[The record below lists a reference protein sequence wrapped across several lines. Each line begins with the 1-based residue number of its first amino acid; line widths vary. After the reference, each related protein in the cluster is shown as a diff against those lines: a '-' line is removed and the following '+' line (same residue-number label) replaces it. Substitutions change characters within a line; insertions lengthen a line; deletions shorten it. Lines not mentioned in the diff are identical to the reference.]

1 MYQKKLPKYLIAT
14 IFSMS
19 LIYFFYSSS
28 IYCAELSDLE
38 NDSIVENEL
47 GDSEDNTTDIE
58 NQKAKKDELLKIIKE
73 LVQTLAD
80 EIKGFDDK
88 INDIRSTDEYLN
100 YPAIRLNIDTPL
112 FGLNSIVEN
121 KLKITKDVSAN
132 DIANAYSIKSI
143 IKNGSILLP
152 DTKLGSLVVSTR
164 EVKFDDNISLN
175 DANSAILKLIQY
187 EKTLK
192 NIDTFIDDQINKFF
206 KGYIPKDKKQNIEN
220 ISVRLNRLDTLLQEQ
235 DIKLLKIEI
244 ISASD
249 ENAKTYEETLK
260 EFEDL
265 SSEMKKERKE
275 IQNMLLSYDDITDI
289 QKRLIDV
296 EINMSTYLKKLDDYL
311 EENKSFDE
319 LEMLN
324 LLKDILTSRKDKIEK
339 YIDNS
344 VVVTEISKQNDELE
358 SDIQADKQENSD
370 TSTDDSNLASL
381 DEDLTKDTTNSKSD
395 NELEDM
401 QFEVSTEEKK
411 VYDITYSNILDE
423 LESCILKVDEK
434 IKEYESKSADISDT
448 KQLQD
453 GEVVTSNDDD
463 KTEDSEFGNEATDMK
478 EELLDEMILIYK
490 EFLAKENKF
499 YTDNMNL
506 LLQNTTN
513 VISDLA
519 KYTTSELTSDM
530 KYIYLSLPDKLEI
543 NLENANLN
551 LNIEL
556 KELSNNLHEELIELV
571 NLYVKVEKLYDEL
584 EVDDIKAKA

>member
-1 MYQKKLPKYLIAT
+1 MYQNKLQKYIIAT
-14 IFSMS
+14 IFSIS
-19 LIYFFYSSS
+19 LIYFFNFSSV
-28 IYCAELSDLE
+28 YCTGLSELE
-38 NDSIVENEL
+38 NDNIVENEL
-47 GDSEDNTTDIE
+47 SNLKDNTADIE

-73 LVQTLAD
+73 LVQTLAN

-152 DTKLGSLVVSTR
+152 DTKLGLLVISTK

-244 ISASD
+244 ISISD
-249 ENAKTYEETLK
+249 ENSKTYEETLK
-260 EFEDL
+260 EFENL
-265 SSEMKKERKE
+265 SGEMKKERKE
-275 IQNMLLSYDDITDI
+275 IQNMLLSYEDITDI
-289 QKRLIDV
+289 QKRLIDA
-296 EINMSTYLKKLDDYL
+296 EINMSTYSKKLDDYL
-311 EENKSFDE
+311 DENKSFNE
-319 LEMLN
+319 LEMLS

-344 VVVTEISKQNDELE
+344 VLVTEISKQSDEFE
-358 SDIQADKQENSD
+358 DNMKTSKQENDD
-370 TSTDDSNLASL
+370 TSIENSVDSTDKNLTQ
-381 DEDLTKDTTNSKSD
+381 DVVENKSD
-395 NELEDM
+395 NELEGT

-423 LESCILKVDEK
+423 LKSCILKVDEK
-434 IKEYESKSADISDT
+434 IKEYESKSSDTDDT

-453 GEVVTSNDDD
+453 VDETKDDD
-463 KTEDSEFGNEATDMK
+463 KIEDSKAENEIADRK
-478 EELLDEMILIYK
+478 EKLLDEMILVYK

-530 KYIYLSLPDKLEI
+530 KYIYLSLPDKLES
-543 NLENANLN
+543 NLENTNLN

-556 KELSNNLHEELIELV
+556 KELSNNLHKEIIELV

>member
-1 MYQKKLPKYLIAT
+1 MYQNKLQKYMIAT

-19 LIYFFYSSS
+19 LIYFFNFSSV
-28 IYCAELSDLE
+28 YCTGLSELE
-38 NDSIVENEL
+38 NDNIVENEL
-47 GDSEDNTTDIE
+47 SNLKDNTADIE

-73 LVQTLAD
+73 LVQTLAN

-143 IKNGSILLP
+143 IKNDSILLP
-152 DTKLGSLVVSTR
+152 DTKLGLLVISTK

-175 DANSAILKLIQY
+175 DANSAISKLIQY

-220 ISVRLNRLDTLLQEQ
+220 ISVRLNRLGTLLQEQ
-235 DIKLLKIEI
+235 DIKLLKLEI
-244 ISASD
+244 ISISD
-249 ENAKTYEETLK
+249 ENSKTYEETLK
-260 EFEDL
+260 EFENL
-265 SSEMKKERKE
+265 SGEMKKERKE

-289 QKRLIDV
+289 QKRLIDT
-296 EINMSTYLKKLDDYL
+296 EINMSTYSKKLDDYL
-311 EENKSFDE
+311 DENKSFNE
-319 LEMLN
+319 LEMLS

-339 YIDNS
+339 YIDNATL
-344 VVVTEISKQNDELE
+344 VTEISKQSDEFE
-358 SDIQADKQENSD
+358 SNMQISKQENDD
-370 TSTDDSNLASL
+370 TSMENKVDSTDKNLTQ
-381 DEDLTKDTTNSKSD
+381 DVMENKSD
-395 NELEDM
+395 NELEGT

-434 IKEYESKSADISDT
+434 IKEYESKSSDTDNT

-453 GEVVTSNDDD
+453 GDETITKDDD
-463 KTEDSEFGNEATDMK
+463 KIEDSKAENEIADRK
-478 EELLDEMILIYK
+478 EKLLGEMILVYK

-530 KYIYLSLPDKLEI
+530 KYIYLSLPDKLEN
-543 NLENANLN
+543 NLENTNLN

-556 KELSNNLHEELIELV
+556 KELSNNLHKEIIELV
-571 NLYVKVEKLYDEL
+571 NLYVKVERLYDEL
-584 EVDDIKAKA
+584 KVDDIKAKA

>member
-1 MYQKKLPKYLIAT
+1 MYQNKLQKYIIAT

-19 LIYFFYSSS
+19 LIYFFNFSSV
-28 IYCAELSDLE
+28 YCTGPSEIEDD
-38 NDSIVENEL
+38 NIVENEL
-47 GDSEDNTTDIE
+47 SNLKDNTTDIE

-73 LVQTLAD
+73 LVQTLAN

-152 DTKLGSLVVSTR
+152 DTKLGLLVISTK

-175 DANSAILKLIQY
+175 DANSAISKLIQY

-220 ISVRLNRLDTLLQEQ
+220 ISVRLNRLGTLLQEQ
-235 DIKLLKIEI
+235 DIKLLKLEI
-244 ISASD
+244 ISISD
-249 ENAKTYEETLK
+249 ENSKTYEETLK
-260 EFEDL
+260 EFENL
-265 SSEMKKERKE
+265 SGEMKKERKE

-289 QKRLIDV
+289 QKRLIDA
-296 EINMSTYLKKLDDYL
+296 EINMSTYSKKLDDYL
-311 EENKSFDE
+311 DENKSFNE
-319 LEMLN
+319 LEMLS

-339 YIDNS
+339 YIDNATL
-344 VVVTEISKQNDELE
+344 VTEISKQSDEFE
-358 SDIQADKQENSD
+358 SNMQISKQENDD
-370 TSTDDSNLASL
+370 TSMENKVDSTDKNLTQ
-381 DEDLTKDTTNSKSD
+381 DVMENKSD
-395 NELEDM
+395 NELEGT

-434 IKEYESKSADISDT
+434 IKEYESKSSDTDNT

-453 GEVVTSNDDD
+453 GDETITKDDD
-463 KTEDSEFGNEATDMK
+463 KIEDSKAENEIADRK
-478 EELLDEMILIYK
+478 EKLLGEMILVYK

-530 KYIYLSLPDKLEI
+530 KYIYLSLPDKLEN
-543 NLENANLN
+543 NLENTNLN

-556 KELSNNLHEELIELV
+556 KELSNNLHKEIIELV
-571 NLYVKVEKLYDEL
+571 NLYVKVERLYDEL

>member
-1 MYQKKLPKYLIAT
+1 MYQNKLQKYIIAT
-14 IFSMS
+14 IFSIS
-19 LIYFFYSSS
+19 LIYFFNFSSV
-28 IYCAELSDLE
+28 YCTGLSELE
-38 NDSIVENEL
+38 NDNIVENEL
-47 GDSEDNTTDIE
+47 SNLKDNTADIE

-73 LVQTLAD
+73 LVQTLAN

-152 DTKLGSLVVSTR
+152 DTKLGLLVISTK

-244 ISASD
+244 ISISD
-249 ENAKTYEETLK
+249 ENSKTYEETLK
-260 EFEDL
+260 EFENL
-265 SSEMKKERKE
+265 SGEMKKERKE
-275 IQNMLLSYDDITDI
+275 IQNMLLSYEDITDV
-289 QKRLIDV
+289 QKRLIDA
-296 EINMSTYLKKLDDYL
+296 EINMSTYSKKLDDYL
-311 EENKSFDE
+311 DENKSFNE
-319 LEMLN
+319 LEMLS

-344 VVVTEISKQNDELE
+344 VLVTEISKQSDEFE
-358 SDIQADKQENSD
+358 DNMKTSKQENDD
-370 TSTDDSNLASL
+370 TSIENSVDSTDKNLTQ
-381 DEDLTKDTTNSKSD
+381 DVVENKSD
-395 NELEDM
+395 NELEGT

-423 LESCILKVDEK
+423 LKSCILKVDEK
-434 IKEYESKSADISDT
+434 IKEYESKSSDTGDT

-453 GEVVTSNDDD
+453 GDETKDDD
-463 KTEDSEFGNEATDMK
+463 KIEDSKAENEIADRK
-478 EELLDEMILIYK
+478 EKLLDEMILVYK

-530 KYIYLSLPDKLEI
+530 KYIYLSLPDKLES
-543 NLENANLN
+543 NLENTNLN

-556 KELSNNLHEELIELV
+556 KELSNNLHKEIIELV
-571 NLYVKVEKLYDEL
+571 NLYVKVAKLYDEL
-584 EVDDIKAKA
+584 EVDDIKAKT

>member
-1 MYQKKLPKYLIAT
+1 MYQNKLQKYIIAT

-19 LIYFFYSSS
+19 LIYFFNFSSV
-28 IYCAELSDLE
+28 YCTGPSEIEDD
-38 NDSIVENEL
+38 NIVENEL
-47 GDSEDNTTDIE
+47 SNLKDNTTDIE
-58 NQKAKKDELLKIIKE
+58 NQNAKKDELLKIIKE
-73 LVQTLAD
+73 LVQTLAN

-152 DTKLGSLVVSTR
+152 DTKLGLLVISTK

-175 DANSAILKLIQY
+175 DANSAISKLIQY

-220 ISVRLNRLDTLLQEQ
+220 ISVRLNRLGTLLQEQ

-244 ISASD
+244 ISISD
-249 ENAKTYEETLK
+249 ENSKTYEETLK
-260 EFEDL
+260 EFENL
-265 SSEMKKERKE
+265 SGEMKKERKE

-289 QKRLIDV
+289 QKRLIDA
-296 EINMSTYLKKLDDYL
+296 EINMSTYSKKLDDYL
-311 EENKSFDE
+311 DENKSFNE
-319 LEMLN
+319 LEMLS

-339 YIDNS
+339 YIDNATL
-344 VVVTEISKQNDELE
+344 VTEISKQSDEFE
-358 SDIQADKQENSD
+358 SNMQISKQENDD
-370 TSTDDSNLASL
+370 TSIENKVDSTDKNLTQ
-381 DEDLTKDTTNSKSD
+381 DVVENKSD
-395 NELEDM
+395 NELEGT

-434 IKEYESKSADISDT
+434 IKEYESKSSDTDNT

-453 GEVVTSNDDD
+453 GDETITKDDD
-463 KTEDSEFGNEATDMK
+463 KIEDSKAENEIADRK
-478 EELLDEMILIYK
+478 EKLLGEMILVYK

-530 KYIYLSLPDKLEI
+530 KYIYLSLPDKLEN
-543 NLENANLN
+543 NLENTNLN

-556 KELSNNLHEELIELV
+556 KELSNNLHKEIIELV
-571 NLYVKVEKLYDEL
+571 NLYVKVERLYDEL

>member
-1 MYQKKLPKYLIAT
+1 MYQNKLQKYIIAT
-14 IFSMS
+14 IFSIS
-19 LIYFFYSSS
+19 LIYFFNFSSV
-28 IYCAELSDLE
+28 YCTGLSELE
-38 NDSIVENEL
+38 NDNIVENEL
-47 GDSEDNTTDIE
+47 SNLKDNTADIE

-73 LVQTLAD
+73 LVQTLAN

-152 DTKLGSLVVSTR
+152 DTKLGLLVISTK

-244 ISASD
+244 ISISD
-249 ENAKTYEETLK
+249 ENSKTYEETLK
-260 EFEDL
+260 EFENL
-265 SSEMKKERKE
+265 SGEMKKERKE
-275 IQNMLLSYDDITDI
+275 IQNMLLSYEDITDV
-289 QKRLIDV
+289 QKRLIDA
-296 EINMSTYLKKLDDYL
+296 EINMSTYSKKLDDYL
-311 EENKSFDE
+311 DENKSFNE
-319 LEMLN
+319 LEMLS

-344 VVVTEISKQNDELE
+344 VLVTEISKQSDEFE
-358 SDIQADKQENSD
+358 DNMKTSKQENDD
-370 TSTDDSNLASL
+370 TSIENSVDSTDKNLTQ
-381 DEDLTKDTTNSKSD
+381 DVVENKSD
-395 NELEDM
+395 NELEGT

-423 LESCILKVDEK
+423 LKSCILKVDEK
-434 IKEYESKSADISDT
+434 IKEYESKSSDTDNT

-453 GEVVTSNDDD
+453 GDETITKDDD
-463 KTEDSEFGNEATDMK
+463 KIEDSKAENEIADRK
-478 EELLDEMILIYK
+478 EKVLGEMILVYK

-530 KYIYLSLPDKLEI
+530 KYIYLSLPDKLEN
-543 NLENANLN
+543 NLENTNLN

-556 KELSNNLHEELIELV
+556 KELSNNLHKEIIELV
-571 NLYVKVEKLYDEL
+571 NLYVKVERLYDEL

>member
-1 MYQKKLPKYLIAT
+1 MYQNKLQKYIIAT

-19 LIYFFYSSS
+19 LIYFFNFSSV
-28 IYCAELSDLE
+28 YCTGPSEIEDD
-38 NDSIVENEL
+38 NIVENEL
-47 GDSEDNTTDIE
+47 SNLKDNTTDIE
-58 NQKAKKDELLKIIKE
+58 NQNAKKDELLKIIKE
-73 LVQTLAD
+73 LVQTLAN

-143 IKNGSILLP
+143 IKIGSILLP
-152 DTKLGSLVVSTR
+152 DTKLGLLVISTK

-175 DANSAILKLIQY
+175 DANSAISKLIQY

-220 ISVRLNRLDTLLQEQ
+220 ISVRLNRLGTLLQEQ

-244 ISASD
+244 ISISD
-249 ENAKTYEETLK
+249 ENSKTYEETLK
-260 EFEDL
+260 EFENL
-265 SSEMKKERKE
+265 SGEMKKERKE
-275 IQNMLLSYDDITDI
+275 IQNMLLSYYDITDI
-289 QKRLIDV
+289 QKRLIDA
-296 EINMSTYLKKLDDYL
+296 EINMSTYSKKLDDYL
-311 EENKSFDE
+311 DENKSFNE
-319 LEMLN
+319 LEMLS

-339 YIDNS
+339 YIDNATL
-344 VVVTEISKQNDELE
+344 VTEISKQSDEFE
-358 SDIQADKQENSD
+358 SNMQISKQENDD
-370 TSTDDSNLASL
+370 TSIENKVDSTDKNLTQ
-381 DEDLTKDTTNSKSD
+381 DVVENKSD
-395 NELEDM
+395 NELEGT

-434 IKEYESKSADISDT
+434 IKEYESKSSDTDNT

-453 GEVVTSNDDD
+453 GDETITKDDD
-463 KTEDSEFGNEATDMK
+463 KIEDSKAENEIADRK
-478 EELLDEMILIYK
+478 EKLLGEMILVYK

-530 KYIYLSLPDKLEI
+530 KYIYLSLPDKLEN
-543 NLENANLN
+543 NLENTNLN

-556 KELSNNLHEELIELV
+556 KELSNNLHKEIIELV
-571 NLYVKVEKLYDEL
+571 NLYVKVERLYDEL

>member
-1 MYQKKLPKYLIAT
+1 MYQNKLQKYIIAT
-14 IFSMS
+14 IFSIS
-19 LIYFFYSSS
+19 LIYFFNFSSV
-28 IYCAELSDLE
+28 YCTGLSELE
-38 NDSIVENEL
+38 NDNIVENEL
-47 GDSEDNTTDIE
+47 SNLKDNTADIE

-73 LVQTLAD
+73 LVQTLAN

-152 DTKLGSLVVSTR
+152 DTKLGLLVISTK

-244 ISASD
+244 ISISD
-249 ENAKTYEETLK
+249 ENSKTYEETLK
-260 EFEDL
+260 EFENL
-265 SSEMKKERKE
+265 SGEMKKERKE
-275 IQNMLLSYDDITDI
+275 IQNMLLSYEDITDV
-289 QKRLIDV
+289 QKRLIDA
-296 EINMSTYLKKLDDYL
+296 EINMSTYSKKLDDYL
-311 EENKSFDE
+311 DENKSFNE
-319 LEMLN
+319 LEMLS

-344 VVVTEISKQNDELE
+344 VLVTEISKQSDEFE
-358 SDIQADKQENSD
+358 DNMKTSKQENDD
-370 TSTDDSNLASL
+370 TSIENSVDSTDKNLTQ
-381 DEDLTKDTTNSKSD
+381 DVVENKSD
-395 NELEDM
+395 NELEGT

-423 LESCILKVDEK
+423 LKSCILKVDEK
-434 IKEYESKSADISDT
+434 IKEYESKSSDTGDT

-453 GEVVTSNDDD
+453 GDETKDDD
-463 KTEDSEFGNEATDMK
+463 KIEDSKAENEIADRK
-478 EELLDEMILIYK
+478 EKLLDEMILVYK

-530 KYIYLSLPDKLEI
+530 KYIYLSLPDKLEN
-543 NLENANLN
+543 NLENTNLN

-556 KELSNNLHEELIELV
+556 KELSNNLHKEIIELV
-571 NLYVKVEKLYDEL
+571 NLYVKVERLYDEL

>member
-1 MYQKKLPKYLIAT
+1 MYQNKLQKYIIAT

-19 LIYFFYSSS
+19 LIYFFNFSSV
-28 IYCAELSDLE
+28 YCTGPSEIEDD
-38 NDSIVENEL
+38 NIVENEL
-47 GDSEDNTTDIE
+47 SNLKDNTTDIE

-73 LVQTLAD
+73 LVQTLAN

-152 DTKLGSLVVSTR
+152 DTKLGLLVISTK

-175 DANSAILKLIQY
+175 DANSAISKLIQY

-220 ISVRLNRLDTLLQEQ
+220 ISVRLNRLGTLLQEQ
-235 DIKLLKIEI
+235 DIKLLKLEI
-244 ISASD
+244 ISISD
-249 ENAKTYEETLK
+249 ENSKTYEETLK
-260 EFEDL
+260 EFENL
-265 SSEMKKERKE
+265 SGEMKKERKE

-289 QKRLIDV
+289 QKRLIDA
-296 EINMSTYLKKLDDYL
+296 EINMSTYSKKLDDYL
-311 EENKSFDE
+311 DENKSFNE
-319 LEMLN
+319 LEMLS

-339 YIDNS
+339 YIDNATL
-344 VVVTEISKQNDELE
+344 VTEISKQSDEFE
-358 SDIQADKQENSD
+358 SNMQTSKQENDD
-370 TSTDDSNLASL
+370 TSIENKVDSTDKNLTQ
-381 DEDLTKDTTNSKSD
+381 DVMENKSD
-395 NELEDM
+395 NELEGT

-434 IKEYESKSADISDT
+434 IKEYGSKSSDTDNT

-453 GEVVTSNDDD
+453 GDETITKDDD
-463 KTEDSEFGNEATDMK
+463 KIEDSKAENEIADRK
-478 EELLDEMILIYK
+478 EKLLGEMILVYK

-530 KYIYLSLPDKLEI
+530 KYIYLSLPDKLEN
-543 NLENANLN
+543 NLENTNLN

-556 KELSNNLHEELIELV
+556 KELSNNLHKEIIELV
-571 NLYVKVEKLYDEL
+571 NLYVKVERLYDEL

>member
-1 MYQKKLPKYLIAT
+1 MYQNKLQKYIIAT

-19 LIYFFYSSS
+19 LIYFFNFSSV
-28 IYCAELSDLE
+28 YCTGPSEIEDDNIVQNELSNLK
-38 NDSIVENEL
+38 
-47 GDSEDNTTDIE
+47 DNTTDIE

-73 LVQTLAD
+73 LVQTLAN

-152 DTKLGSLVVSTR
+152 DTKLGLLVISTK

-175 DANSAILKLIQY
+175 DANSAISKLIQY

-220 ISVRLNRLDTLLQEQ
+220 ISVRLNRLGTLLQEQ

-244 ISASD
+244 ISISD
-249 ENAKTYEETLK
+249 ENSKTYEETLK
-260 EFEDL
+260 EFENL
-265 SSEMKKERKE
+265 SGEMKKERKE

-289 QKRLIDV
+289 QKRLIDA
-296 EINMSTYLKKLDDYL
+296 EINMSTYSKKLDDYL
-311 EENKSFDE
+311 DENKSFNE
-319 LEMLN
+319 LEMLS

-339 YIDNS
+339 YIDNATL
-344 VVVTEISKQNDELE
+344 VTEISKQSDEFE
-358 SDIQADKQENSD
+358 SNMQISKQENDD
-370 TSTDDSNLASL
+370 TSIENKVDSTNKNLTQ
-381 DEDLTKDTTNSKSD
+381 DVVENKSD
-395 NELEDM
+395 NELEGT

-434 IKEYESKSADISDT
+434 IKEYESKSSDTDNT

-453 GEVVTSNDDD
+453 GDETIAKDDD
-463 KTEDSEFGNEATDMK
+463 KIEDSKAENEIADRK
-478 EELLDEMILIYK
+478 EKLLGEMILVYK

-530 KYIYLSLPDKLEI
+530 KYIYLSLPDKLEN
-543 NLENANLN
+543 NLENTNLN

-556 KELSNNLHEELIELV
+556 KELSNNLHKEIIELV
-571 NLYVKVEKLYDEL
+571 NLYVKVERLYDEL

>member
-1 MYQKKLPKYLIAT
+1 MYQNKLQKYIIAT
-14 IFSMS
+14 IFSIS
-19 LIYFFYSSS
+19 LIYFFNFSSV
-28 IYCAELSDLE
+28 YCTGLSELE
-38 NDSIVENEL
+38 NDNIVENEL
-47 GDSEDNTTDIE
+47 SNLKDNTADIE

-73 LVQTLAD
+73 LVQTLAN

-152 DTKLGSLVVSTR
+152 DTKLGLLVISTK

-244 ISASD
+244 ISISD
-249 ENAKTYEETLK
+249 ENSKTYEETLK
-260 EFEDL
+260 EFENL
-265 SSEMKKERKE
+265 SGEMKKERKE
-275 IQNMLLSYDDITDI
+275 IQNMLLSYEDITDV
-289 QKRLIDV
+289 QKRLIDA
-296 EINMSTYLKKLDDYL
+296 EINMSTYSKKLDDYL
-311 EENKSFDE
+311 DENKSFNE
-319 LEMLN
+319 LEMLS

-339 YIDNS
+339 YIDNATL
-344 VVVTEISKQNDELE
+344 VTEISKQSDEFE
-358 SDIQADKQENSD
+358 SNMQISKQENDD
-370 TSTDDSNLASL
+370 TSIENKVDSTDKNLTQ
-381 DEDLTKDTTNSKSD
+381 DVVENKSD
-395 NELEDM
+395 NELEGT

-423 LESCILKVDEK
+423 LKSCILKVDEK
-434 IKEYESKSADISDT
+434 IKEYESKSSDTDNT

-453 GEVVTSNDDD
+453 GDETITKDDD
-463 KTEDSEFGNEATDMK
+463 KIEDSKAENEIADRK
-478 EELLDEMILIYK
+478 EKLLGEMILVYK

-530 KYIYLSLPDKLEI
+530 KYIYLSLPDKLEN
-543 NLENANLN
+543 NLENTNLN

-556 KELSNNLHEELIELV
+556 KELSNNLHKEIIELV
-571 NLYVKVEKLYDEL
+571 NLYVKVERLYDEL

>member
-1 MYQKKLPKYLIAT
+1 MYQNKLQKYIIAT

-19 LIYFFYSSS
+19 LIYFFNFSSV
-28 IYCAELSDLE
+28 YCTGPSEIEDDNIVQNELSNLK
-38 NDSIVENEL
+38 
-47 GDSEDNTTDIE
+47 DNTTDIE

-73 LVQTLAD
+73 LVQTLAN

-152 DTKLGSLVVSTR
+152 DTKLGLLVISTK

-175 DANSAILKLIQY
+175 DANSAISKLIQY

-244 ISASD
+244 ISISD

-260 EFEDL
+260 EFENL
-265 SSEMKKERKE
+265 SGEMKKERKE

-289 QKRLIDV
+289 QKRLIDA
-296 EINMSTYLKKLDDYL
+296 EINMSTYSKKLDDYL
-311 EENKSFDE
+311 DENKSFNE
-319 LEMLN
+319 LEMLS

-339 YIDNS
+339 YIDNATL
-344 VVVTEISKQNDELE
+344 VTEISKQSDEFE
-358 SDIQADKQENSD
+358 SNMQISKQENDD
-370 TSTDDSNLASL
+370 TSMENKVDSTDKNLTQ
-381 DEDLTKDTTNSKSD
+381 DVMENKSD
-395 NELEDM
+395 NELEGT

-434 IKEYESKSADISDT
+434 IKEYESKSSDTDNT

-453 GEVVTSNDDD
+453 GDETITKDDD
-463 KTEDSEFGNEATDMK
+463 KIEDSKAENEIADRK
-478 EELLDEMILIYK
+478 EKLLGEMILVYK

-530 KYIYLSLPDKLEI
+530 KYIYLSLPDKLEN
-543 NLENANLN
+543 NLENTNLN

-556 KELSNNLHEELIELV
+556 KELSNNLHKEIIELV
-571 NLYVKVEKLYDEL
+571 NLYVKVERLYDEL

>member
-1 MYQKKLPKYLIAT
+1 MYQNKLQKYIIAT
-14 IFSMS
+14 IFSIS
-19 LIYFFYSSS
+19 LIYFFNFSSV
-28 IYCAELSDLE
+28 YCTGLSELE
-38 NDSIVENEL
+38 NDNIVENEL
-47 GDSEDNTTDIE
+47 SNLKDNTADIE

-73 LVQTLAD
+73 LVQTLAN

-152 DTKLGSLVVSTR
+152 DTKLGLLVISTK

-244 ISASD
+244 ISISD
-249 ENAKTYEETLK
+249 ENSKTYEETLK
-260 EFEDL
+260 EFENL
-265 SSEMKKERKE
+265 SGEMKKERKE
-275 IQNMLLSYDDITDI
+275 IQNMLLSYEDITDV
-289 QKRLIDV
+289 QKRLIDA
-296 EINMSTYLKKLDDYL
+296 EINMSTYSKKLDDYL
-311 EENKSFDE
+311 DENKSFNE
-319 LEMLN
+319 LEMLS

-339 YIDNS
+339 YIDNATL
-344 VVVTEISKQNDELE
+344 VTEISKQSDEFE
-358 SDIQADKQENSD
+358 SNMQISKQENDD
-370 TSTDDSNLASL
+370 TSIENKVDSTDKNLTQ
-381 DEDLTKDTTNSKSD
+381 DVVENKSD
-395 NELEDM
+395 NELEGT

-434 IKEYESKSADISDT
+434 IKEYESKSSDTDNT

-453 GEVVTSNDDD
+453 GDETITKDDD
-463 KTEDSEFGNEATDMK
+463 KIEDSKAENEIADRK
-478 EELLDEMILIYK
+478 EKLLGEMILVYK

-530 KYIYLSLPDKLEI
+530 KYIYLSLPDKLES
-543 NLENANLN
+543 NLENTNLN

-556 KELSNNLHEELIELV
+556 KELSNNLHKEIIELV
-571 NLYVKVEKLYDEL
+571 NLYVKVAKLYDEL
-584 EVDDIKAKA
+584 EVDDIKAKT

>member
-1 MYQKKLPKYLIAT
+1 MYQNKLQKYIIAT

-19 LIYFFYSSS
+19 LIYFFNFSSV
-28 IYCAELSDLE
+28 YCTGPSEIEDD
-38 NDSIVENEL
+38 NIVENEL
-47 GDSEDNTTDIE
+47 SNLKDNTTDIE
-58 NQKAKKDELLKIIKE
+58 NQNAKKDELLKIIKE
-73 LVQTLAD
+73 LVQTLAN

-152 DTKLGSLVVSTR
+152 DTKLGLLVISTK

-175 DANSAILKLIQY
+175 DANSAISKLIQY

-220 ISVRLNRLDTLLQEQ
+220 ISVRLNRLGTLLQEQ
-235 DIKLLKIEI
+235 DIKLLKLEI
-244 ISASD
+244 ISISD
-249 ENAKTYEETLK
+249 ENSKTYEETLK
-260 EFEDL
+260 EFENL
-265 SSEMKKERKE
+265 SGEMKKERKE

-289 QKRLIDV
+289 QKRLIDA
-296 EINMSTYLKKLDDYL
+296 EINMSTYSKKLDDYL
-311 EENKSFDE
+311 DENKSFNE
-319 LEMLN
+319 LEMLS

-339 YIDNS
+339 YIDNATL
-344 VVVTEISKQNDELE
+344 VTEISKQSDEFE
-358 SDIQADKQENSD
+358 SNMQISKQENDD
-370 TSTDDSNLASL
+370 TSIENKVDSTDKNLTQ
-381 DEDLTKDTTNSKSD
+381 DVVENKSD
-395 NELEDM
+395 NELEGT

-423 LESCILKVDEK
+423 LKSCILKVDEK
-434 IKEYESKSADISDT
+434 IKEYESKSSDTDNT

-453 GEVVTSNDDD
+453 GDETITKDDD
-463 KTEDSEFGNEATDMK
+463 KIEDSKAENEIADRK
-478 EELLDEMILIYK
+478 EKLLGEMILVYK

-530 KYIYLSLPDKLEI
+530 KYIYLSLPDKLEN
-543 NLENANLN
+543 NLENTNLN

-556 KELSNNLHEELIELV
+556 KELSNNLHKEIIELV
-571 NLYVKVEKLYDEL
+571 NLYVKVERLYDEL